1 MLGIRVTAVN
11 KTEPSHSL
19 QSSQFLNQLI
29 WDYVGNFHWWPLLL
43 KEVLLSVLIGTVL
56 VQGLINR
63 NPCPQSGFLGTVVEV
78 FCETKPP
85 TYS

>member
-29 WDYVGNFHWWPLLL
+29 WDYVGNFHRWPLLL
-43 KEVLLSVLIGTVL
+43 KEVLLSVLIGDST
-56 VQGLINR
+56 
-63 NPCPQSGFLGTVVEV
+63 GTRPD
-78 FCETKPP
+78 K
-85 TYS
+85 